1 MAEDYFA
8 TRLTNPHLG
17 PMQLCWERRPLGLNN
32 LRYEVVRRAK
42 PQKIHPTPVYSHR
55 DDLPQTRFRVL
66 LRTPLTTLHDR
77 PGDISLESWGRLQ
90 PMGPEGDVNANV
102 RDADKK
108 DLSAEYNRYLKAQEA
123 QEAQKLIE
131 YDYTRQAR
139 DYKIKI
145 GEVKTGSAE
154 KRAAKEATTSTSP
167 DHGVQQDHTYTK
179 PENRPGPDMG
189 PDVTPDTNEI
199 TEMDLAGPTDG
210 SFSQF
215 FMNGD
220 KVARAAG
227 ANKMGTP
234 KHLA

>member
-1 MAEDYFA
+1 
-8 TRLTNPHLG
+8 
-17 PMQLCWERRPLGLNN
+17 
-32 LRYEVVRRAK
+32 
-42 PQKIHPTPVYSHR
+42 
-55 DDLPQTRFRVL
+55 
-66 LRTPLTTLHDR
+66 
-77 PGDISLESWGRLQ
+77 
-90 PMGPEGDVNANV
+90 MGPEGDVNANV
-102 RDADKK
+102 RDPDKK

-123 QEAQKLIE
+123 QEAQKSIE

-167 DHGVQQDHTYTK
+167 DHGVRQDHTYTK
-179 PENRPGPDMG
+179 PENRPGPDIG

-199 TEMDLAGPTDG
+199 TEMDLSGPTDG

-215 FMNGD
+215 FMNRD

-234 KHLA
+234 KHLALSKPNPKFTTLEFEQIPTVLSVVSLSAS